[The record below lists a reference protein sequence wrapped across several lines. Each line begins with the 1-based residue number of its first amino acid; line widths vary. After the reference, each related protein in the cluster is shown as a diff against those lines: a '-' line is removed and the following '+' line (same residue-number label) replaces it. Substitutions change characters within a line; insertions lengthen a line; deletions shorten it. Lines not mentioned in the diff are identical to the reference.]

1 MRLRAAAG
9 HRDCCVFP
17 GPMSPGRPGR
27 IGRTSYWPH
36 GRKRRPFVP
45 PGAAGDD
52 DRVSA
57 RVTSPVLVGRSD
69 ELRLLGGVLD
79 RAAAGEFALAAI
91 GGEAGIGK
99 TRLSMVAGERARQQ
113 GFKVLT
119 GGCLDIGEST
129 VPYAPLLEA
138 LRQLWTE
145 LDSDALTEV
154 FGSAS
159 AELGSLIPELGPP
172 MAADA
177 APGAGRVFEL
187 LRGVLQR
194 LAQRQPVL
202 VVIEDLH
209 WADHA
214 TRDLLRYLSRNLRA
228 PAALITTYRSEE
240 LSQRYPV
247 RKLVADLHRHP
258 GCQHLQLPP
267 LTEAEL
273 RELADAILGHP
284 AAPDLVREL
293 AARAQGNPFYAEELL
308 AARDQGMLIPEV
320 LRNLL
325 LLRVAEL
332 GPDVRRMLRI
342 AAVAGTRVPHELLA
356 AVAGEPDTA
365 LTGLLRAAVEHHILT
380 VAPATGSY
388 LFRHALLREVLYED
402 LLPGERRALHTAF
415 ATALAGRTGGSSPA
429 ERAGELGQLA
439 YHWDAGGH
447 PAEALLASVQAGLA
461 AEAASAPGDAE
472 RHYDRALQLWDQAPQ
487 AAARSPL
494 DRHALIWRAAQTAH
508 VAGDYAHSIALIGE
522 ALAATD
528 PDREPLQASALLA
541 FLGYSHHA
549 AGDINSAEAAY
560 NAALAAASPG
570 PASPERASA
579 LESKGHVLM
588 LRDRNHDAIGAAR
601 QALADA
607 EQANAR
613 PTQARAL
620 NVLGKSLCNLGQ
632 FTDGLA
638 CLDRAQQIAAEAGDQ
653 ATLLWTRGNAA
664 DALFD
669 AGRASESVRVAA
681 ETLPM
686 ARAMGAATNYGVY
699 FAARGAEALAWL
711 GQWQAARQLIGE
723 LLALD
728 PPPGSRCRPLLTS
741 GLLRFW
747 QGDFDTARA
756 AVQAGLGWCAATD
769 GPAHITRMCLAG
781 ITVEAEQAA
790 AATTRS
796 RVTDAAAAGGTAA
809 TFIHRARGAAASA
822 TASHMPIVQAE
833 LATAEA
839 EWSRLHDGHGGS
851 PDRWHEAAT
860 HWEKLSFPHPA
871 AYARRRLAEALL
883 HSADGANEAGRELA
897 AACET
902 ATMLGAGPLLRS
914 IQALAERARIPLPG
928 PAPAARAGPR
938 AGPAGNL
945 TQRERQVLT
954 LLADGL
960 SSRRIAQDLFIS
972 EKTVSVHISH
982 ILAKLG
988 VTNRTEA
995 AAAARRINIT
1005 P

>member
-1 MRLRAAAG
+1 VG
-9 HRDCCVFP
+9 
-17 GPMSPGRPGR
+17 
-27 IGRTSYWPH
+27 
-36 GRKRRPFVP
+36 
-45 PGAAGDD
+45 
-52 DRVSA
+52 A
-57 RVTSPVLVGRSD
+57 RVTSPVLVGRRD
-69 ELRLLGGVLD
+69 ELRVLDGVLD
-79 RAAAGEFALAAI
+79 RAAVGEFAVAVI

-99 TRLSMVAGERARQQ
+99 TRLSMLAGDRARRR
-113 GFKVLT
+113 GFTVLI

-138 LRQLWTE
+138 LRQLWAE
-145 LDSDALTEV
+145 FDSDALAEV
-154 FGSAS
+154 LGPAS
-159 AELGSLIPELGPP
+159 AELGSLVPELGPP
-172 MAADA
+172 VAADE

-187 LRGVLQR
+187 LRGVLHR

-202 VVIEDLH
+202 VIIEDLH
-209 WADHA
+209 WADHG
-214 TRDLLRYLSRNLRA
+214 TRDLLRYLSRNLHA

-240 LSQRYPV
+240 LPQRYPV

-267 LTEAEL
+267 LTGAEL
-273 RELADAILGHP
+273 HELAGAVLGHP
-284 AAPDLVREL
+284 ATPDVVREL

-308 AARDQGMLIPEV
+308 AARDQGMQIPEV

-332 GPDVRRMLRI
+332 GPDERRVLRI
-342 AAVAGTRVPHELLA
+342 AAVGGTRVPHELLA

-365 LTGLLRAAVEHHILT
+365 LTGLLRAAVEHHVLT
-380 VAPATGSY
+380 VAPATGGY

-402 LLPGERRALHTAF
+402 LLPGERHALHTAF

-472 RHYDRALQLWDQAPQ
+472 RHYDRALQLWDRAPQ

-494 DRHALIWRAAQTAH
+494 DRHALLWRAAQTAH
-508 VAGDYAHSIALIGE
+508 VAGDYPRAIALIGE

-528 PDREPLQASALLA
+528 PDREPLQASALLT
-541 FLGYSHHA
+541 FLGYCHHA
-549 AGDINSAEAAY
+549 AGDIDSAEAAY
-560 NAALAAASPG
+560 DAALAAASPG

-588 LRDRNHDAIGAAR
+588 LRDRNHDAIDAAR

-620 NVLGKSLCNLGQ
+620 NVVGKSLCNLGQ

-638 CLDRAQQIAAEAGDQ
+638 CLDRARQIAAEAGDQ
-653 ATLLWTRGNAA
+653 ATLLWTRGNVA

-669 AGRASESVRVAA
+669 AGRASESVRIAG

-711 GQWQAARQLIGE
+711 GQWQAARQLLGE

-747 QGDFDTARA
+747 QGDFDAARAELTLALDGHKTVATPATCAYARQALIAAAEHRFDAARA

-769 GPAHITRMCLAG
+769 GPGQITRMCLTG
-781 ITVEAEQAA
+781 ITVEAERAA

-796 RVTDAAAAGGTAA
+796 RIGNAAAVDGSAA
-809 TFIHRARGAAASA
+809 TLIHRARGAAASGA
-822 TASHMPIVQAE
+822 AARMPIVQAE
-833 LATAEA
+833 IAAAEA

-883 HSADGANEAGRELA
+883 HSAEGASAAARELA
-897 AACET
+897 AACDT

-928 PAPAARAGPR
+928 PAPAVLTTPQNGPT
-938 AGPAGNL
+938 GNL
-945 TQRERQVLT
+945 TQREQQVLT

-960 SSRRIAQDLFIS
+960 SNRRIAEDLFIS

-995 AAAARRINIT
+995 AAAARRSNIT

>member
-1 MRLRAAAG
+1 
-9 HRDCCVFP
+9 
-17 GPMSPGRPGR
+17 
-27 IGRTSYWPH
+27 
-36 GRKRRPFVP
+36 
-45 PGAAGDD
+45 
-52 DRVSA
+52 VSA
-57 RVTSPVLVGRSD
+57 RVTSPVLVGRRD
-69 ELRLLGGVLD
+69 ELGVLGGVLD
-79 RAAAGEFALAAI
+79 RAAAGEFAVAVI

-99 TRLSMVAGERARQQ
+99 TRLSMQAGERARRR
-113 GFKVLT
+113 GFTVLV

-138 LRQLWTE
+138 LRQLWAE
-145 LDSDALTEV
+145 FDSDALTEV
-154 FGSAS
+154 LGPAS
-159 AELGSLIPELGPP
+159 AELGSLVPELGPP

-177 APGAGRVFEL
+177 APGPGRVFEL
-187 LRGVLQR
+187 LRGVLHR

-202 VVIEDLH
+202 VIIEDLH
-209 WADHA
+209 WADHG
-214 TRDLLRYLSRNLRA
+214 TRDLLRYLSRNLHA
-228 PAALITTYRSEE
+228 PAALIATYRSEE
-240 LSQRYPV
+240 LPQRYPV

-267 LTEAEL
+267 LTGAEL
-273 RELADAILGHP
+273 HEMAGAILGHP
-284 AAPDLVREL
+284 AAPDVVREL

-308 AARDQGMLIPEV
+308 AARDQGMQIPEV

-332 GPDVRRMLRI
+332 GPDVRRVLRI
-342 AAVAGTRVPHELLA
+342 AAVGGTRVPHELLA

-365 LTGLLRAAVEHHILT
+365 LTGLLRAAVEHHVLT
-380 VAPATGSY
+380 VAPATGGY

-402 LLPGERRALHTAF
+402 LLPGERRALHTGF
-415 ATALAGRTGGSSPA
+415 ATALAGRAGGSSPA

-494 DRHALIWRAAQTAH
+494 DRPALIWRAAQTAH
-508 VAGDYAHSIALIGE
+508 VAGDYPRAVALIGE

-528 PDREPLQASALLA
+528 PDRDPLQASALLT

-549 AGDINSAEAAY
+549 AGDIDSAEAAY

-588 LRDRNHDAIGAAR
+588 LRDRNHDAIDAAR
-601 QALADA
+601 QALAAA

-620 NVLGKSLCNLGQ
+620 NVLGKSLCHLGQ

-669 AGRASESVRVAA
+669 AGRASESVRAAA

-711 GQWQAARQLIGE
+711 GQWQAARQLIGQ

-747 QGDFDTARA
+747 HGDFDTARAELTLALDGHKTVPTPATCAYARQALIAAAEHRFDAARA

-769 GPAHITRMCLAG
+769 GPAQITRMCLTG
-781 ITVEAEQAA
+781 ITVEAERAA

-796 RVTDAAAAGGTAA
+796 RSTDAAAAGGTAA
-809 TFIHRARGAAASA
+809 TMIHRARGAATSA
-822 TASHMPIVQAE
+822 TASNMPIVQAE

-851 PDRWHEAAT
+851 PDRWNEAAT

-883 HSADGANEAGRELA
+883 HSADGANEAARELA

-914 IQALAERARIPLPG
+914 IGALAERARIPLPG
-928 PAPAARAGPR
+928 PAAAPQTRPQT
-938 AGPAGNL
+938 GPAGGL

-960 SSRRIAQDLFIS
+960 SNRRIAQDLFIS

-995 AAAARRINIT
+995 AATARRISIT

>member
-1 MRLRAAAG
+1 
-9 HRDCCVFP
+9 
-17 GPMSPGRPGR
+17 
-27 IGRTSYWPH
+27 
-36 GRKRRPFVP
+36 
-45 PGAAGDD
+45 
-52 DRVSA
+52 
-57 RVTSPVLVGRSD
+57 
-69 ELRLLGGVLD
+69 
-79 RAAAGEFALAAI
+79 
-91 GGEAGIGK
+91 
-99 TRLSMVAGERARQQ
+99 
-113 GFKVLT
+113 
-119 GGCLDIGEST
+119 
-129 VPYAPLLEA
+129 
-138 LRQLWTE
+138 
-145 LDSDALTEV
+145 
-154 FGSAS
+154 
-159 AELGSLIPELGPP
+159 
-172 MAADA
+172 
-177 APGAGRVFEL
+177 
-187 LRGVLQR
+187 
-194 LAQRQPVL
+194 
-202 VVIEDLH
+202 
-209 WADHA
+209 
-214 TRDLLRYLSRNLRA
+214 
-228 PAALITTYRSEE
+228 
-240 LSQRYPV
+240 V

-267 LTEAEL
+267 LTGAEL
-273 RELADAILGHP
+273 HELAGAILGHP
-284 AAPDLVREL
+284 AASGVVHEL

-308 AARDQGMLIPEV
+308 AARDQGMQIPEV

-332 GPDVRRMLRI
+332 GPDVRRVLRI
-342 AAVAGTRVPHELLA
+342 AAVGGTRVPHELLA

-365 LTGLLRAAVEHHILT
+365 LTDLLRTAVEHHILT
-380 VAPATGSY
+380 VAPATGGY

-415 ATALAGRTGGSSPA
+415 ANALAGRAGGASPA
-429 ERAGELGQLA
+429 EQAGELGQLA

-494 DRHALIWRAAQTAH
+494 DRHALLWRAAQTAH
-508 VAGDYAHSIALIGE
+508 VAGDYPRAIALIGE

-528 PDREPLQASALLA
+528 PDREPLQASALLT

-549 AGDINSAEAAY
+549 AGDIDSAEAAY
-560 NAALAAASPG
+560 DAALAAASPG
-570 PASPERASA
+570 PASPERARA

-588 LRDRNHDAIGAAR
+588 LRDRNHDAIDAAR
-601 QALADA
+601 QALAAA
-607 EQANAR
+607 EQANA
-613 PTQARAL
+613 PATQARAL
-620 NVLGKSLCNLGQ
+620 NVLGKSLCNLGH
-632 FTDGLA
+632 FTEGLA

-669 AGRASESVRVAA
+669 AGRASESVRAAA
-681 ETLPM
+681 EALPM

-711 GQWQAARQLIGE
+711 GQWQAAWQLLGE

-747 QGDFDTARA
+747 QGDFDAARAELTLALDGHKTVATPATCAYARQALIAAAEHRFDAAGA

-769 GPAHITRMCLAG
+769 GPADITRMCLTG
-781 ITVEAEQAA
+781 ITVEAERA
-790 AATTRS
+790 AATTRG
-796 RVTDAAAAGGTAA
+796 RVGNAAAADGTAA
-809 TFIHRARGAAASA
+809 TLIHRARGAATSGAA
-822 TASHMPIVQAE
+822 AHMPIVQAE
-833 LATAEA
+833 FATAEA
-839 EWSRLHDGHGGS
+839 EWSRLHEGDGGS

-883 HSADGANEAGRELA
+883 HSAEGASAAARELA
-897 AACET
+897 AACDT
-902 ATMLGAGPLLRS
+902 ATMLDAGPLLRS

-928 PAPAARAGPR
+928 PAAAQQTGPQT
-938 AGPAGNL
+938 GQTGSL

-960 SSRRIAQDLFIS
+960 SNRRIAEDLFIS

>member
-1 MRLRAAAG
+1 
-9 HRDCCVFP
+9 
-17 GPMSPGRPGR
+17 
-27 IGRTSYWPH
+27 
-36 GRKRRPFVP
+36 
-45 PGAAGDD
+45 
-52 DRVSA
+52 VSA
-57 RVTSPVLVGRSD
+57 RVTSPVLVGRRD
-69 ELRLLGGVLD
+69 ELGLIGVVLD
-79 RAAAGEFALAAI
+79 RAAAGEFALAVI

-99 TRLSMVAGERARQQ
+99 TRLSMLAGERARRQ
-113 GFKVLT
+113 GFQVLI

-154 FGSAS
+154 LGPVG
-159 AELGSLIPELGPP
+159 AELGSLLPELGPP

-194 LAQRQPVL
+194 LAQRQPLL
-202 VVIEDLH
+202 VIIEDLH
-209 WADHA
+209 WADNA
-214 TRDLLRYLSRNLRA
+214 TRDLLRYLSRNLHA
-228 PAALITTYRSEE
+228 PAALIITYRSEE
-240 LSQRYPV
+240 LPRRYPA

-267 LTEAEL
+267 LTDAEL

-293 AARAQGNPFYAEELL
+293 ALRAQGNPFYAEELL
-308 AARDQGMLIPEV
+308 AARDQGMQLPDV

-325 LLRVAEL
+325 LLRAAEM
-332 GPDVRRMLRI
+332 GPDVRRMLRS

-356 AVAGEPDTA
+356 AVAGEPEEA
-365 LTGLLRAAVEHHILT
+365 LTHLLRTAVEHHILT
-380 VAPATGSY
+380 VAPAAGSY
-388 LFRHALLREVLYED
+388 LFRHALLRGVLYQD
-402 LLPGERRALHTAF
+402 LLPGERQALHTAF

-439 YHWDAGGH
+439 YHWHAGGY

-472 RHYDRALQLWDQAPQ
+472 RHYDRALQLWDQAPES
-487 AAARSPL
+487 AARSPL
-494 DRHALIWRAAQTAH
+494 DRQALLWRATQTAH
-508 VAGDYAHSIALIGE
+508 VAGDYAHAIALTGE

-528 PDREPLQASALLA
+528 PDREPMRASALLT

-549 AGDINSAEAAY
+549 AGDIDSAEAAY
-560 NAALAAASPG
+560 DAALAAASPG

-588 LRDRNHDAIGAAR
+588 LRDRNHDAIDAAR
-601 QALADA
+601 QALAAA
-607 EQANAR
+607 EQADAR

-620 NVLGKSLCNLGQ
+620 NVLGTAQCNLGQ
-632 FTDGLA
+632 CTEGLA
-638 CLDRAQQIAAEAGDQ
+638 CLDRAQQIAADSGDQ

-711 GQWQAARQLIGE
+711 GQWQAAGQLIGE
-723 LLALD
+723 MLALD

-756 AVQAGLGWCAATD
+756 ELTLALAGHQTVPAPATCAYARQALIAAAEHRFDAAQAAVQAGLGWCTGTD
-769 GPAHITRMCLAG
+769 GPGPVTRMCLTG
-781 ITVEAEQAA
+781 ITVEAERADT
-790 AATTRS
+790 ATAGSHTA
-796 RVTDAAAAGGTAA
+796 DAAAAGTAA
-809 TFIHRARGAAASA
+809 TLIHRARSAATSG

-839 EWSRLHDGHGGS
+839 EWSRLHDGNGGS
-851 PDRWHEAAT
+851 PDRWQQAAA

-883 HSADGANEAGRELA
+883 HSAEGTSAAARELA

-914 IQALAERARIPLPG
+914 IQALAERARITLPG
-928 PAPAARAGPR
+928 PAAALQTGLPPS
-938 AGPAGNL
+938 PAGNL
-945 TQRERQVLT
+945 TRRERQVLT

-960 SSRRIAQDLFIS
+960 SNRRIAHDLFIS

>member
-1 MRLRAAAG
+1 MG
-9 HRDCCVFP
+9 
-17 GPMSPGRPGR
+17 
-27 IGRTSYWPH
+27 
-36 GRKRRPFVP
+36 
-45 PGAAGDD
+45 
-52 DRVSA
+52 A
-57 RVTSPVLVGRSD
+57 RVTSPVLVGRRD
-69 ELRLLGGVLD
+69 ELRVLGGVLD
-79 RAAAGEFALAAI
+79 QAAVGEFAVAVI

-99 TRLSMVAGERARQQ
+99 TRLSMQAGERARQQ
-113 GFKVLT
+113 GFTVLI

-138 LRQLWTE
+138 LRRLWAE
-145 LDSDALTEV
+145 LDSDALSEV
-154 FGSAS
+154 LGPAS

-172 MAADA
+172 LAADA
-177 APGAGRVFEL
+177 APGPGRVFEL

-202 VVIEDLH
+202 VIIEDLH
-209 WADHA
+209 WADHG
-214 TRDLLRYLSRNLRA
+214 TRDLLRYLSRNLHA

-240 LSQRYPV
+240 LPQRYPA
-247 RKLVADLHRHP
+247 RKLIADLHRHP

-267 LTEAEL
+267 LTGAEL
-273 RELADAILGHP
+273 HELAGAILGHP
-284 AAPDLVREL
+284 AAPDVVREL

-308 AARDQGMLIPEV
+308 AARDQGMQIPEM

-332 GPDVRRMLRI
+332 GPDERRVLRI
-342 AAVAGTRVPHELLA
+342 AAVGGTRVPHELLA

-365 LTGLLRAAVEHHILT
+365 LTSLLRTAVEHHILI
-380 VAPATGSY
+380 VAPTTGGY
-388 LFRHALLREVLYED
+388 LFRHALLREVLYGD
-402 LLPGERRALHTAF
+402 LLPGERQALHTAF
-415 ATALAGRTGGSSPA
+415 AAALAGRGGGASPA
-429 ERAGELGQLA
+429 ERAGELGQVA

-494 DRHALIWRAAQTAH
+494 DRHALLWRAAQTAH
-508 VAGDYAHSIALIGE
+508 VAGDYPRAIALIGE

-528 PDREPLQASALLA
+528 PDRQPLQTSALLT

-549 AGDINSAEAAY
+549 AGDIDSAEAAY
-560 NAALAAASPG
+560 DAALAAASAG
-570 PASPERASA
+570 PASPERARA
-579 LESKGHVLM
+579 LESKGHVRV
-588 LRDRNHDAIGAAR
+588 LRDRNHEAIDAAR
-601 QALADA
+601 QALAAA
-607 EQANAR
+607 EQADAR
-613 PTQARAL
+613 PAQARAL
-620 NVLGKSLCNLGQ
+620 NVLGSALCNLGQ
-632 FTDGLA
+632 FTDGFA
-638 CLDRAQQIAAEAGDQ
+638 CLDRAQQIATEAGDQ
-653 ATLLWTRGNAA
+653 ATLIWTRGNAA
-664 DALFD
+664 DALFA

-686 ARAMGAATNYGVY
+686 ARAMGATTNYGVY
-699 FAARGAEALAWL
+699 FAARGAESLAWL

-756 AVQAGLGWCAATD
+756 ELTLAIDGHTVGPALATPAYARQALIAAAEHRFDAARTAVQTGLGWCAATD
-769 GPAHITRMCLAG
+769 GPVHITRMCLTG
-781 ITVEAEQAA
+781 ITVEAERAA
-790 AATTRS
+790 AATTRN
-796 RVTDAAAAGGTAA
+796 RIGNATAA
-809 TFIHRARGAAASA
+809 DDDATLIHRARSASTSA

-851 PDRWHEAAT
+851 PDRWHEAVR
-860 HWEKLSFPHPA
+860 HWEKLSFPYPA
-871 AYARRRLAEALL
+871 AYARRHLAEALL
-883 HSADGANEAGRELA
+883 LRAEGAGLAARELA
-897 AACET
+897 AACDT
-902 ATMLGAGPLLRS
+902 AIMLGAGPLLRS
-914 IQALAERARIPLPG
+914 VQALAERARIPLDG
-928 PAPAARAGPR
+928 PAPAPQTES
-938 AGPAGNL
+938 AGNL
-945 TQRERQVLT
+945 TKRERQVLT

-960 SSRRIAQDLFIS
+960 SNRRIANDLFIS

-995 AAAARRINIT
+995 AAAARRIDI
-1005 P
+1005 PS

>member
-1 MRLRAAAG
+1 
-9 HRDCCVFP
+9 
-17 GPMSPGRPGR
+17 
-27 IGRTSYWPH
+27 
-36 GRKRRPFVP
+36 
-45 PGAAGDD
+45 
-52 DRVSA
+52 VSA
-57 RVTSPVLVGRSD
+57 RVTSPVLVGRRD
-69 ELRLLGGVLD
+69 ELGLIGVVLD
-79 RAAAGEFALAAI
+79 WAAAGEFALAVI

-99 TRLSMVAGERARQQ
+99 TRLSMLAGERARRQ
-113 GFKVLT
+113 GFQVLI

-154 FGSAS
+154 LGPAS
-159 AELGSLIPELGPP
+159 AELGSLLPELGPP

-194 LAQRQPVL
+194 LAQRQPLL
-202 VVIEDLH
+202 VIIEDLH
-209 WADHA
+209 WADNA
-214 TRDLLRYLSRNLRA
+214 TRDLLRYLSRNLHA
-228 PAALITTYRSEE
+228 PAALIITYRSEE
-240 LSQRYPV
+240 LPRRYPA

-267 LTEAEL
+267 LTDAEL

-293 AARAQGNPFYAEELL
+293 ALRAQGNPFYAEELL
-308 AARDQGMLIPEV
+308 AARDQGMQLPDV

-325 LLRVAEL
+325 LLRAAEM
-332 GPDVRRMLRI
+332 GPDVRRMLRS

-356 AVAGEPDTA
+356 AVAGEPEEA
-365 LTGLLRAAVEHHILT
+365 LTHLLRTAVEHHILT
-380 VAPATGSY
+380 VAPAAGSY
-388 LFRHALLREVLYED
+388 LFRHALLRGVLYQD
-402 LLPGERRALHTAF
+402 LLPGERQALHTAF

-439 YHWDAGGH
+439 YHWHAGGY

-472 RHYDRALQLWDQAPQ
+472 RHYDRALQLWDQAPES
-487 AAARSPL
+487 AARSPL
-494 DRHALIWRAAQTAH
+494 DRQALLWRATQTAH
-508 VAGDYAHSIALIGE
+508 VAGDYAHAIALTGE

-528 PDREPLQASALLA
+528 PDREPMRASALLT

-549 AGDINSAEAAY
+549 AGDIDSAEAAY
-560 NAALAAASPG
+560 DAALAAASPG

-588 LRDRNHDAIGAAR
+588 LRDRNHDAIDAAR
-601 QALADA
+601 QALAAA
-607 EQANAR
+607 EQADAR

-620 NVLGKSLCNLGQ
+620 NVLGTAQCNLGQ
-632 FTDGLA
+632 CTEGLA
-638 CLDRAQQIAAEAGDQ
+638 CLDRAQQIAADSGDQ

-711 GQWQAARQLIGE
+711 GQWQAAGQLIGE
-723 LLALD
+723 MLALD

-756 AVQAGLGWCAATD
+756 ELTLALAGHQTVPAPATCAYARQALIAAAEHRFDAAQAAVQAGLGWCTGTD
-769 GPAHITRMCLAG
+769 GPGPVTRMCLTG
-781 ITVEAEQAA
+781 ITVEAERADT
-790 AATTRS
+790 ATAGSHTA
-796 RVTDAAAAGGTAA
+796 DAAAAGTAA
-809 TFIHRARGAAASA
+809 TLIHRARSAATSG

-839 EWSRLHDGHGGS
+839 EWSRLHDGNGGS
-851 PDRWHEAAT
+851 PDRWQQAAA

-883 HSADGANEAGRELA
+883 HSAEGTSAAARELA

-914 IQALAERARIPLPG
+914 IQALAERARITLPG
-928 PAPAARAGPR
+928 PAAALQTGLPPS
-938 AGPAGNL
+938 PAGNL
-945 TQRERQVLT
+945 TRRERQVLT

-960 SSRRIAQDLFIS
+960 SNRRIAHDLFIS

>member
-1 MRLRAAAG
+1 
-9 HRDCCVFP
+9 
-17 GPMSPGRPGR
+17 
-27 IGRTSYWPH
+27 
-36 GRKRRPFVP
+36 
-45 PGAAGDD
+45 
-52 DRVSA
+52 VSA
-57 RVTSPVLVGRSD
+57 RVTSPVLVGRRD
-69 ELRLLGGVLD
+69 ELGVLGGVLD
-79 RAAAGEFALAAI
+79 RAAAGEFAVATI

-99 TRLSMVAGERARQQ
+99 TRLSMQAGEWARRQ
-113 GFKVLT
+113 GFTVLV

-138 LRQLWTE
+138 LRQLWAE
-145 LDSDALTEV
+145 FDSDALTEV
-154 FGSAS
+154 LGPAG
-159 AELGSLIPELGPP
+159 AELGSLVPELGPP

-202 VVIEDLH
+202 VIIEDLH
-209 WADHA
+209 WADHG
-214 TRDLLRYLSRNLRA
+214 TRDLLRYLSRNLHA

-240 LSQRYPV
+240 LPQRYPA

-267 LTEAEL
+267 LTGAEL
-273 RELADAILGHP
+273 RELAGAILGHP
-284 AAPDLVREL
+284 AAPDVVREL

-308 AARDQGMLIPEV
+308 AARDQGMRVPEV

-332 GPDVRRMLRI
+332 GPDERRVLRI
-342 AAVAGTRVPHELLA
+342 AAVGGTRVPHELLA

-365 LTGLLRAAVEHHILT
+365 LTGLLRTAVEHHILT
-380 VAPATGSY
+380 VAPATGGY

-402 LLPGERRALHTAF
+402 LLPGERRVLHTAF
-415 ATALAGRTGGSSPA
+415 ATALAGRSGGSSPA

-494 DRHALIWRAAQTAH
+494 DRHALLWRAAQTAH
-508 VAGDYAHSIALIGE
+508 VAGDYPRAIALIGE

-528 PDREPLQASALLA
+528 PDREPLQASALLT

-570 PASPERASA
+570 PASPERARA

-588 LRDRNHDAIGAAR
+588 LRDRNHDAIDAAR

-607 EQANAR
+607 EQAGAR

-711 GQWQAARQLIGE
+711 GQWQAAQQLLGE

-747 QGDFDTARA
+747 QGDFDAARAELTLALDGHKTVATPATCAYARQALAAAAEHRFDAARA
-756 AVQAGLGWCAATD
+756 AVQAGLGWCAGTD
-769 GPAHITRMCLAG
+769 GPADITRMCLAG
-781 ITVEAEQAA
+781 ITVEAERAA
-790 AATTRS
+790 RS
-796 RVTDAAAAGGTAA
+796 RIGDAAAAGGTAA
-809 TFIHRARGAAASA
+809 TLIHRARGAATSG
-822 TASHMPIVQAE
+822 TAAHMPIVQAE

-839 EWSRLHDGHGGS
+839 EWSRLHDRHGGS
-851 PDRWHEAAT
+851 PDRWHEAVT

-883 HSADGANEAGRELA
+883 HSAEGASAAARELA
-897 AACET
+897 AACDT

-928 PAPAARAGPR
+928 PAPAVQ

-945 TQRERQVLT
+945 TKRERQVLT

-960 SSRRIAQDLFIS
+960 SNRRIAQDLFIS

-995 AAAARRINIT
+995 AATARRTNIT

>member
-1 MRLRAAAG
+1 
-9 HRDCCVFP
+9 
-17 GPMSPGRPGR
+17 
-27 IGRTSYWPH
+27 
-36 GRKRRPFVP
+36 
-45 PGAAGDD
+45 
-52 DRVSA
+52 
-57 RVTSPVLVGRSD
+57 
-69 ELRLLGGVLD
+69 
-79 RAAAGEFALAAI
+79 
-91 GGEAGIGK
+91 
-99 TRLSMVAGERARQQ
+99 
-113 GFKVLT
+113 
-119 GGCLDIGEST
+119 
-129 VPYAPLLEA
+129 
-138 LRQLWTE
+138 
-145 LDSDALTEV
+145 
-154 FGSAS
+154 
-159 AELGSLIPELGPP
+159 
-172 MAADA
+172 
-177 APGAGRVFEL
+177 
-187 LRGVLQR
+187 
-194 LAQRQPVL
+194 
-202 VVIEDLH
+202 
-209 WADHA
+209 
-214 TRDLLRYLSRNLRA
+214 
-228 PAALITTYRSEE
+228 
-240 LSQRYPV
+240 
-247 RKLVADLHRHP
+247 
-258 GCQHLQLPP
+258 
-267 LTEAEL
+267 
-273 RELADAILGHP
+273 
-284 AAPDLVREL
+284 
-293 AARAQGNPFYAEELL
+293 
-308 AARDQGMLIPEV
+308 
-320 LRNLL
+320 
-325 LLRVAEL
+325 
-332 GPDVRRMLRI
+332 
-342 AAVAGTRVPHELLA
+342 
-356 AVAGEPDTA
+356 
-365 LTGLLRAAVEHHILT
+365 
-380 VAPATGSY
+380 
-388 LFRHALLREVLYED
+388 VLYAD

-487 AAARSPL
+487 AAAKSPL

-508 VAGDYAHSIALIGE
+508 VAGDYPRAIALIGE

-528 PDREPLQASALLA
+528 PDREPLQASALLT

-560 NAALAAASPG
+560 DAALAAASPG
-570 PASPERASA
+570 PASPERARA

-588 LRDRNHDAIGAAR
+588 LRDRNHDAIDAAR

-607 EQANAR
+607 EQADAR

-632 FTDGLA
+632 FTDGLT

-711 GQWQAARQLIGE
+711 GEWQAARQLLGE

-747 QGDFDTARA
+747 QGDFDAARAELTLALDGHKTVATPATIAYARRALVAAAEHRFDAARA
-756 AVQAGLGWCAATD
+756 AVHAGLDWCAGTD
-769 GPAHITRMCLAG
+769 GPGHITRMCLAG
-781 ITVEAEQAA
+781 ITVEAERAA

-796 RVTDAAAAGGTAA
+796 HSTDAAAAGGTAA
-809 TFIHRARGAAASA
+809 TLIHRARGAAASGA
-822 TASHMPIVQAE
+822 AAQLPIVQAE

-839 EWSRLHDGHGGS
+839 EWSRLNDGHGGS

-883 HSADGANEAGRELA
+883 HRAEGASAAARELA
-897 AACET
+897 AASDT

-928 PAPAARAGPR
+928 AAAAVQTGPQT
-938 AGPAGNL
+938 ASAGNL

-960 SSRRIAQDLFIS
+960 SNRRIAQDLFIS

>member
-1 MRLRAAAG
+1 VG
-9 HRDCCVFP
+9 
-17 GPMSPGRPGR
+17 
-27 IGRTSYWPH
+27 
-36 GRKRRPFVP
+36 
-45 PGAAGDD
+45 
-52 DRVSA
+52 A
-57 RVTSPVLVGRSD
+57 RVTSPVLVGRRD
-69 ELRLLGGVLD
+69 ELRVLDGVLD
-79 RAAAGEFALAAI
+79 RAAVGEFAVAVI

-99 TRLSMVAGERARQQ
+99 TRLSMLAGDRARRR
-113 GFKVLT
+113 GFTVLI

-138 LRQLWTE
+138 LRQLWAE
-145 LDSDALTEV
+145 FDSDALAEV
-154 FGSAS
+154 LGPAS
-159 AELGSLIPELGPP
+159 AELGSLVPELGPP
-172 MAADA
+172 VAADE

-187 LRGVLQR
+187 LRGVLHR

-202 VVIEDLH
+202 VIIEDLH
-209 WADHA
+209 WADHG
-214 TRDLLRYLSRNLRA
+214 TRDLLRYLSRNLHA

-240 LSQRYPV
+240 LPQRYPV

-267 LTEAEL
+267 LTGAEL
-273 RELADAILGHP
+273 HELAGAVLGHP
-284 AAPDLVREL
+284 ATPDVVREL

-308 AARDQGMLIPEV
+308 AARDQGMQIPEV

-332 GPDVRRMLRI
+332 GPDERRVLRI
-342 AAVAGTRVPHELLA
+342 AAVGGTRVPHELLA

-365 LTGLLRAAVEHHILT
+365 LTGLLRAAVEHHVLT
-380 VAPATGSY
+380 VAPATGGY

-402 LLPGERRALHTAF
+402 LLPGERHALHTAF

-472 RHYDRALQLWDQAPQ
+472 RHYDRALQLWDRAPQ

-494 DRHALIWRAAQTAH
+494 DRHALLWRAAQTAH
-508 VAGDYAHSIALIGE
+508 VAGDYPRAIALIGE

-528 PDREPLQASALLA
+528 PDREPLQASALLT
-541 FLGYSHHA
+541 FLGYCHHA
-549 AGDINSAEAAY
+549 AGDIDSAEAAY
-560 NAALAAASPG
+560 DAALAAASPG

-588 LRDRNHDAIGAAR
+588 LRDRNHDAIDAAR

-620 NVLGKSLCNLGQ
+620 NVVGKSLCNLGQ

-638 CLDRAQQIAAEAGDQ
+638 CLDRARQIAAEAGDQ
-653 ATLLWTRGNAA
+653 ATLLWTRGNVA

-669 AGRASESVRVAA
+669 AGRASESVRIAG

-711 GQWQAARQLIGE
+711 GQWQAARQLLGE

-747 QGDFDTARA
+747 QGDFDAARAELTLALDGHKTVATPATCAYARQALIAAAEHRFDAARA
-756 AVQAGLGWCAATD
+756 AVQAGLGWCAGTD
-769 GPAHITRMCLAG
+769 GPGHITRMCLAG
-781 ITVEAEQAA
+781 ITVEAERAA
-790 AATTRS
+790 AATTRARS
-796 RVTDAAAAGGTAA
+796 PDAAAAGGTAA
-809 TFIHRARGAAASA
+809 TMIHRARGAATST
-822 TASHMPIVQAE
+822 TASNMPIVQAE

-883 HSADGANEAGRELA
+883 HTAEGASAAARELA

-902 ATMLGAGPLLRS
+902 ATTLGAGPLLRS
-914 IQALAERARIPLPG
+914 IQALAERALIPLPG
-928 PAPAARAGPR
+928 PAAAQQTAPQTGPT
-938 AGPAGNL
+938 GNL

-960 SSRRIAQDLFIS
+960 SNRRIAHDLFIS

-995 AAAARRINIT
+995 AAAARRIKIT

>member
-1 MRLRAAAG
+1 
-9 HRDCCVFP
+9 
-17 GPMSPGRPGR
+17 
-27 IGRTSYWPH
+27 
-36 GRKRRPFVP
+36 
-45 PGAAGDD
+45 
-52 DRVSA
+52 VSA
-57 RVTSPVLVGRSD
+57 RVTSPELVGRRD
-69 ELRLLGGVLD
+69 ELGLIGVVLD
-79 RAAAGEFALAAI
+79 RAAAGEFALAVI

-99 TRLSMVAGERARQQ
+99 TRLSMLAGERARRQ
-113 GFKVLT
+113 GFQVLT

-129 VPYAPLLEA
+129 VPYAPLLQA

-154 FGSAS
+154 LGPAS
-159 AELGSLIPELGPP
+159 AELGSLLPELGPP
-172 MAADA
+172 MAAGA

-187 LRGVLQR
+187 VRGVLQR

-202 VVIEDLH
+202 VIIEDLH

-228 PAALITTYRSEE
+228 PAALIITYRSEE
-240 LSQRYPV
+240 LSRRYPA

-267 LTEAEL
+267 LTGDEL

-308 AARDQGMLIPEV
+308 AARDQGMQIPEV

-325 LLRVAEL
+325 LLRVAEM
-332 GPDVRRMLRI
+332 GPDVRRVLRI

-356 AVAGEPDTA
+356 AVAGEPEDA
-365 LTGLLRAAVEHHILT
+365 LTHLLRTAVEHHILT
-380 VAPATGSY
+380 VAPAAGSY

-402 LLPGERRALHTAF
+402 LLPGERQALHTAF
-415 ATALAGRTGGSSPA
+415 ATALAGRAGGSSPA

-439 YHWDAGGH
+439 YHWHAGGH

-472 RHYDRALQLWDQAPQ
+472 RHYDRALQLWDQAPE
-487 AAARSPL
+487 AAAASPL
-494 DRHALIWRAAQTAH
+494 DRHALLWRGAQTAH
-508 VAGDYAHSIALIGE
+508 LAGDYARGIALIGE

-528 PDREPLQASALLA
+528 PDREPLQASALLT
-541 FLGYSHHA
+541 FLGYCHHA
-549 AGDINSAEAAY
+549 AGDIDSAEAAY
-560 NAALAAASPG
+560 DAALAAASPG

-588 LRDRNHDAIGAAR
+588 LRDRNHDAIDAAR
-601 QALADA
+601 QALAAA
-607 EQANAR
+607 EQADAR

-620 NVLGKSLCNLGQ
+620 NVLGTALCNLGQ
-632 FTDGLA
+632 FTEGLA
-638 CLDRAQQIAAEAGDQ
+638 RLDRAQQIAAEAGDQ
-653 ATLLWTRGNAA
+653 ATLLWTRGNTA

-686 ARAMGAATNYGVY
+686 ARTMGAATNYGVY

-711 GQWQAARQLIGE
+711 GQWQAARQLLGE

-747 QGDFDTARA
+747 QGDPDAARAELTLALDGHQTVPAPATCAHARQALIAAAEHRFDAARA
-756 AVQAGLGWCAATD
+756 AVQAGLGWCSGAD
-769 GPAHITRMCLAG
+769 GPGPVTRMCLTG
-781 ITVEAEQAA
+781 ITVEAEQADTATAGNHTGDTA
-790 AATTRS
+790 AA
-796 RVTDAAAAGGTAA
+796 GTAA
-809 TFIHRARGAAASA
+809 TLVHRARSAATSG

-883 HSADGANEAGRELA
+883 HSAEGASAAARELA

-902 ATMLGAGPLLRS
+902 ATTLGAGPLLRS

-928 PAPAARAGPR
+928 PAAAPQTSPQT
-938 AGPAGNL
+938 GPAGNL
-945 TQRERQVLT
+945 TRRERQVLT

-960 SSRRIAQDLFIS
+960 SNRRIAHDLFIS

>member
-1 MRLRAAAG
+1 VG
-9 HRDCCVFP
+9 
-17 GPMSPGRPGR
+17 
-27 IGRTSYWPH
+27 
-36 GRKRRPFVP
+36 
-45 PGAAGDD
+45 
-52 DRVSA
+52 A
-57 RVTSPVLVGRSD
+57 RVTSPVLVGRRD
-69 ELRLLGGVLD
+69 ELRVLGGVLD
-79 RAAAGEFALAAI
+79 RAAAGEFAVAVI

-99 TRLSMVAGERARQQ
+99 TRLSMQAGERARRR
-113 GFKVLT
+113 GFTVLI

-138 LRQLWTE
+138 LRQLWAE
-145 LDSDALTEV
+145 FDSDSLAEV
-154 FGSAS
+154 LGPAS
-159 AELGSLIPELGPP
+159 AELGSLVPELGPP
-172 MAADA
+172 LAADE

-202 VVIEDLH
+202 VIIEDLH
-209 WADHA
+209 WADHG
-214 TRDLLRYLSRNLRA
+214 TRDLLRYLSRNLNA

-240 LSQRYPV
+240 LPQRYPA

-267 LTEAEL
+267 LASAEL
-273 RELADAILGHP
+273 RELAGAILGHP
-284 AAPDLVREL
+284 AATDVVREL

-308 AARDQGMLIPEV
+308 AARDQGMQIPEV

-332 GPDVRRMLRI
+332 GPDERRVLRI
-342 AAVAGTRVPHELLA
+342 AAVGGTRVPHELLA

-365 LTGLLRAAVEHHILT
+365 LTGLLRAAVEHHVLT
-380 VAPATGSY
+380 VAPATGGY
-388 LFRHALLREVLYED
+388 LFRHALVREVLYDD

-415 ATALAGRTGGSSPA
+415 ATALADRTGGASPA

-461 AEAASAPGDAE
+461 AESASAPGDAE

-494 DRHALIWRAAQTAH
+494 DRHALLWRAAQTGH
-508 VAGDYAHSIALIGE
+508 IAGDYPRAIALIGE

-528 PDREPLQASALLA
+528 PDREPLQASALLT
-541 FLGYSHHA
+541 FLGYCHHA
-549 AGDINSAEAAY
+549 AGDIDSAEAAY
-560 NAALAAASPG
+560 DAALAATTPG
-570 PASPERASA
+570 SASPERARA

-588 LRDRNHDAIGAAR
+588 LRQRNHDAIDAAR
-601 QALADA
+601 QALAAA
-607 EQANAR
+607 EQTDVR
-613 PTQARAL
+613 PAQARAL
-620 NVLGKSLCNLGQ
+620 NVLGTALCNLGH
-632 FTDGLA
+632 FTEGFA
-638 CLDRAQQIAAEAGDQ
+638 CLDRAQQIATETGDQ
-653 ATLLWTRGNAA
+653 ATLLWTRGNSA
-664 DALFD
+664 DALFA

-681 ETLPM
+681 ETLPV

-711 GQWQAARQLIGE
+711 GQWQAARQLLGE

-728 PPPGSRCRPLLTS
+728 PPPGSRCRPLLAS

-756 AVQAGLGWCAATD
+756 ELTLALDGHKTVPAPATCAYARQALIAAAEHRFDAAQAAVQTGLGWCAATD
-769 GPAHITRMCLAG
+769 GPAQIARMCLAG
-781 ITVEAEQAA
+781 ITVEAERA
-790 AATTRS
+790 AATPRS
-796 RVTDAAAAGGTAA
+796 RITDAAGADGTAA
-809 TFIHRARGAAASA
+809 ILIHRARGAATSG
-822 TASHMPIVQAE
+822 TAAHMPIVQAE

-839 EWSRLHDGHGGS
+839 EWSRLHEGHGGS
-851 PDRWHEAAT
+851 PDHWHEAAM

-871 AYARRRLAEALL
+871 AYARWRLAEALL
-883 HSADGANEAGRELA
+883 HSAEGASAAARELA
-897 AACET
+897 AACDT
-902 ATMLGAGPLLRS
+902 ATTLGAGPLLRS

-928 PAPAARAGPR
+928 AVAVMQT
-938 AGPAGNL
+938 GPAGNL

-960 SSRRIAQDLFIS
+960 SNRRIAHDLFIS

>member
-1 MRLRAAAG
+1 
-9 HRDCCVFP
+9 
-17 GPMSPGRPGR
+17 
-27 IGRTSYWPH
+27 
-36 GRKRRPFVP
+36 
-45 PGAAGDD
+45 
-52 DRVSA
+52 VSA
-57 RVTSPVLVGRSD
+57 RVTSPVLVGRSE

-99 TRLSMVAGERARQQ
+99 TRLSMLAGERARGQ
-113 GFKVLT
+113 GFRVLT

-154 FGSAS
+154 FGPAS
-159 AELGSLIPELGPP
+159 GELGSLIPELGPP
-172 MAADA
+172 MATGA

-187 LRGVLQR
+187 VRGVLQR
-194 LAQRQPVL
+194 LARRQPTL
-202 VVIEDLH
+202 VIIEDLH

-228 PAALITTYRSEE
+228 PAALITTYRSDE
-240 LSQRYPV
+240 LPQRYPV

-267 LTEAEL
+267 LTQTEL
-273 RELADAILGHP
+273 GELADAILGHP

-308 AARDQGMLIPEV
+308 AARDQGMQIPEV

-332 GPDVRRMLRI
+332 GPDVRRVLRI

-356 AVAGEPDTA
+356 AVAGQPDTV
-365 LTGLLRAAVEHHILT
+365 LTGLLRTAVEHHILT
-380 VAPATGSY
+380 VAPAAGSY

-402 LLPGERRALHTAF
+402 LLPGERQALHTAF
-415 ATALAGRTGGSSPA
+415 ATALAGRADGSSPA

-439 YHWDAGGH
+439 YHWHAGGH

-472 RHYDRALQLWDQAPQ
+472 RHFDRALQLWDQAPE
-487 AAARSPL
+487 AAAASPL
-494 DRHALIWRAAQTAH
+494 DRHALLWRAAQTAH
-508 VAGDYAHSIALIGE
+508 LAGDYARGIALIGE

-528 PDREPLQASALLA
+528 PDREPLQASALLT

-549 AGDINSAEAAY
+549 AGDIDRAEAAY

-570 PASPERASA
+570 PASPEQARA
-579 LESKGHVLM
+579 LESMGHVFM
-588 LRDRNHDAIGAAR
+588 LRDRNHDAIDTAR
-601 QALADA
+601 QALDAA

-620 NVLGKSLCNLGQ
+620 NVLGHALCNLGH
-632 FTDGLA
+632 FTEGLG
-638 CLDRAQQIAAEAGDQ
+638 CLDRAGHIAAEAGDQ
-653 ATLLWTRGNAA
+653 ATLLWTRGNVA

-669 AGRASESVRVAA
+669 AGRAGEAVRVAA

-711 GQWQAARQLIGE
+711 GQWQAARQLLGE

-747 QGDFDTARA
+747 QGDLDTARAELTLALAGHQTVPAPATCAYARQALIAAAEHRFDAARA
-756 AVQAGLGWCAATD
+756 AVQAGLGWCTGTD
-769 GPAHITRMCLAG
+769 GPAQISRMCLTG
-781 ITVEAEQAA
+781 ITIEAEQPSTATAASHTEDA
-790 AATTRS
+790 AAT
-796 RVTDAAAAGGTAA
+796 AGSAA
-809 TFIHRARGAAASA
+809 TLIHRARSAATSG

-851 PDRWHEAAT
+851 PERWHEAAT
-860 HWEKLSFPHPA
+860 RWEKLSFPHPA
-871 AYARRRLAEALL
+871 AHARRRLAEALL
-883 HSADGANEAGRELA
+883 HSADGTSAAARELA
-897 AACET
+897 AAYDT

-914 IQALAERARIPLPG
+914 VGTLAERARIPLPG
-928 PAPAARAGPR
+928 LAAALQTGPQT
-938 AGPAGNL
+938 GPTGNL
-945 TQRERQVLT
+945 TKRERQVLT

-960 SSRRIAQDLFIS
+960 SNRRIAQDLFIS

-982 ILAKLG
+982 ILAKLE

>member
-1 MRLRAAAG
+1 MG
-9 HRDCCVFP
+9 
-17 GPMSPGRPGR
+17 
-27 IGRTSYWPH
+27 
-36 GRKRRPFVP
+36 
-45 PGAAGDD
+45 
-52 DRVSA
+52 A
-57 RVTSPVLVGRSD
+57 RVTSPVLVGRRD
-69 ELRLLGGVLD
+69 ELGLIGGVLD
-79 RAAAGEFALAAI
+79 RAAAGEFALVTI

-99 TRLSMVAGERARQQ
+99 TRLSTLAGERARQR
-113 GFKVLT
+113 GFMVLI

-154 FGSAS
+154 LGPAS
-159 AELGSLIPELGPP
+159 VELGSLIPELGPP
-172 MAADA
+172 MAAGT

-194 LAQRQPVL
+194 LAQRQPLL
-202 VVIEDLH
+202 VIIEDLH
-209 WADHA
+209 WADNA

-228 PAALITTYRSEE
+228 PAALVTTYRSEE
-240 LSQRYPV
+240 LPQNYPV

-267 LTEAEL
+267 LTDGEL
-273 RELADAILGHP
+273 RELADAILDHP
-284 AAPDLVREL
+284 AAPGLVREL
-293 AARAQGNPFYAEELL
+293 AVRAQGNPFYAEELL
-308 AARDQGMLIPEV
+308 AARDQGLQVPEV

-332 GPDVRRMLRI
+332 GADVRRVLRI
-342 AAVAGTRVPHELLA
+342 AAVSGTRVPHELLA
-356 AVAGEPDTA
+356 AVAGEPGDA
-365 LTGLLRAAVEHHILT
+365 LTPLLRTAVEHHILT
-380 VAPATGSY
+380 VAPAAGSY
-388 LFRHALLREVLYED
+388 LFRHALLREVLYQD
-402 LLPGERRALHTAF
+402 LLPGERQALHTAF
-415 ATALAGRTGGSSPA
+415 ATALADRTGGSSPV
-429 ERAGELGQLA
+429 EQAGELGQLA
-439 YHWDAGGH
+439 YHWYAGSH

-472 RHYDRALQLWDQAPQ
+472 RHYDRALQLWDQAPE

-494 DRHALIWRAAQTAH
+494 DRQALLWRAMQTAH
-508 VAGDYAHSIALIGE
+508 VAGDYARAIALTGE

-528 PDREPLQASALLA
+528 PDREPLQASALLT

-549 AGDINSAEAAY
+549 AGDIDSAEAAY
-560 NAALAAASPG
+560 DAAFTAASSG
-570 PASPERASA
+570 SASPERSRA
-579 LESKGHVLM
+579 LESKSHVLM
-588 LRDRNHDAIGAAR
+588 LRDRNHDAIDAAR
-601 QALADA
+601 QALATA
-607 EQANAR
+607 EQADAR

-620 NVLGKSLCNLGQ
+620 NVLGIAQCNLGH
-632 FTDGLA
+632 FTEGLA
-638 CLDRAQQIAAEAGDQ
+638 CLDRGQQIAVDTGDQ
-653 ATLLWTRGNAA
+653 ATLLWTRGNIA

-669 AGRASESVRVAA
+669 AGRAGEAVRVAA

-747 QGDFDTARA
+747 QGDFDAARA
-756 AVQAGLGWCAATD
+756 ELTLALAGHRTVPASATCAHARQALTAAAEHRFDAAQAGVQAGLGWCAGTD
-769 GPAHITRMCLAG
+769 GPASITRMCLTG
-781 ITVEAEQAA
+781 ITIEAEQA
-790 AATTRS
+790 
-796 RVTDAAAAGGTAA
+796 DAAAAGNHTAGAAAATGTAA
-809 TFIHRARGAAASA
+809 TLIHQARSAATSGAA
-822 TASHMPIVQAE
+822 TCMPIVQAE

-839 EWSRLHDGHGGS
+839 EWSQLHDGHGGS
-851 PDRWHEAAT
+851 ADRWHEAVT

-883 HSADGANEAGRELA
+883 HSAEGASAAARELA
-897 AACET
+897 VACET

-928 PAPAARAGPR
+928 PAAAMQPS
-938 AGPAGNL
+938 PAGNL
-945 TQRERQVLT
+945 TRRERQVLT

-960 SSRRIAQDLFIS
+960 SNRRIAHDLFIS

-995 AAAARRINIT
+995 AAAARRIDIT

>member
-1 MRLRAAAG
+1 MG
-9 HRDCCVFP
+9 
-17 GPMSPGRPGR
+17 
-27 IGRTSYWPH
+27 
-36 GRKRRPFVP
+36 
-45 PGAAGDD
+45 
-52 DRVSA
+52 A
-57 RVTSPVLVGRSD
+57 RVTSPVLVGRRD
-69 ELRLLGGVLD
+69 ELGVLGGVLD
-79 RAAAGEFALAAI
+79 RAAGGEFAVAVI

-99 TRLSMVAGERARQQ
+99 TRLSMRAGEQARRR
-113 GFKVLT
+113 GFTVLV

-129 VPYAPLLEA
+129 LPYAPLLEA
-138 LRQLWTE
+138 LRQLWAE
-145 LDSDALTEV
+145 FDSDALAEV
-154 FGSAS
+154 LGPAS
-159 AELGSLIPELGPP
+159 AELGSLVPELGPP

-202 VVIEDLH
+202 VIIEDLH
-209 WADHA
+209 WADHG
-214 TRDLLRYLSRNLRA
+214 TRDLLRYLSRNLHA

-240 LSQRYPV
+240 LPQRYPV

-267 LTEAEL
+267 LTGAEL
-273 RELADAILGHP
+273 HQLAGAILGRP
-284 AAPDLVREL
+284 AAPDLVGEL

-308 AARDQGMLIPEV
+308 AARDQGMQIPEV
-320 LRNLL
+320 LRSLL

-332 GPDVRRMLRI
+332 GPDERRVLRI
-342 AAVAGTRVPHELLA
+342 AAVGGTRVPHELLA
-356 AVAGEPDTA
+356 MVAGEPDTA
-365 LTGLLRAAVEHHILT
+365 LTGLLRTAVEHHILT
-380 VAPATGSY
+380 VAPATGGY
-388 LFRHALLREVLYED
+388 LFRHALLREVLYDD

-415 ATALAGRTGGSSPA
+415 AAALADRARGASPA

-487 AAARSPL
+487 AAAKSPL
-494 DRHALIWRAAQTAH
+494 DRHALLWRAAQSAH
-508 VAGDYAHSIALIGE
+508 VAGDYPRAIALIGE

-528 PDREPLQASALLA
+528 PERAPLQASALLT

-549 AGDINSAEAAY
+549 AGDIDSAEAAY
-560 NAALAAASPG
+560 DAALAAASPG
-570 PASPERASA
+570 PSSPERARA

-588 LRDRNHDAIGAAR
+588 LRDRNHDAIDAAR
-601 QALADA
+601 QALAAA
-607 EQANAR
+607 EQADAR
-613 PTQARAL
+613 PAQARAL
-620 NVLGKSLCNLGQ
+620 NVLGTALCNLGQ
-632 FTDGLA
+632 FTEGLA
-638 CLDRAQQIAAEAGDQ
+638 CLGRARQIATEAGDQ

-664 DALFD
+664 DALFA

-681 ETLPM
+681 ETLPI

-711 GQWQAARQLIGE
+711 GQWRAAWQLLGE

-756 AVQAGLGWCAATD
+756 ELTLAIDGHKIGPASATCAYAWQALIAAAEHRFDAARTAVQAGLGWCADTD
-769 GPAHITRMCLAG
+769 GPAHITRMCLTR
-781 ITVEAEQAA
+781 ITVEAERAADATIRSRIENTAGADSAA
-790 AATTRS
+790 AL
-796 RVTDAAAAGGTAA
+796 
-809 TFIHRARGAAASA
+809 IHRARGAATSG
-822 TASHMPIVQAE
+822 TAAHMPIVQAE

-839 EWSRLHDGHGGS
+839 EWSRLQDGHGGN
-851 PDRWHEAAT
+851 PERWHEAVT

-871 AYARRRLAEALL
+871 AYAHRRRAEALL
-883 HSADGANEAGRELA
+883 HRAEGASEAARELA
-897 AACET
+897 AACDT
-902 ATMLGAGPLLRS
+902 AAMLGAGPLLRS
-914 IQALAERARIPLPG
+914 IQALAERARIPLHGSAAAPQTT
-928 PAPAARAGPR
+928 PAS
-938 AGPAGNL
+938 NL
-945 TQRERQVLT
+945 TKRERQVLT
-954 LLADGL
+954 LLADGF
-960 SSRRIAQDLFIS
+960 SNRRIAQDLFIS

-995 AAAARRINIT
+995 AAAARRISIT

>member
-1 MRLRAAAG
+1 MG
-9 HRDCCVFP
+9 
-17 GPMSPGRPGR
+17 
-27 IGRTSYWPH
+27 
-36 GRKRRPFVP
+36 
-45 PGAAGDD
+45 
-52 DRVSA
+52 A
-57 RVTSPVLVGRSD
+57 RVTSPVLVGRRD
-69 ELRLLGGVLD
+69 ELRVLGGVLD
-79 RAAAGEFALAAI
+79 RAAVGEFAVAVI

-99 TRLSMVAGERARQQ
+99 TRLSMLAGERARQR
-113 GFKVLT
+113 GFTVLI

-138 LRQLWTE
+138 LRQLWAE
-145 LDSDALTEV
+145 FDSDALTEV
-154 FGSAS
+154 LGPAS
-159 AELGSLIPELGPP
+159 AELGSLLPELGPP

-194 LAQRQPVL
+194 LAERQPVL
-202 VVIEDLH
+202 VIIEDLH
-209 WADHA
+209 WADNA
-214 TRDLLRYLSRNLRA
+214 TRDLLRYLSRNLHA
-228 PAALITTYRSEE
+228 PAALIITYRSEE
-240 LSQRYPV
+240 LPQRYPV

-267 LTEAEL
+267 LTGTEL
-273 RELADAILGHP
+273 HELAGAILGHP
-284 AAPDLVREL
+284 AAPDVVREL

-308 AARDQGMLIPEV
+308 AARDQGMQIPEV

-332 GPDVRRMLRI
+332 GPDVRGVLRI
-342 AAVAGTRVPHELLA
+342 AAVGGTRVPHELLA

-365 LTGLLRAAVEHHILT
+365 LTGLLRTAVEHHVLT
-380 VAPATGSY
+380 VPPATGGY
-388 LFRHALLREVLYED
+388 LFRHALLREVVYED

-415 ATALAGRTGGSSPA
+415 ATALAGRGGGASPA

-494 DRHALIWRAAQTAH
+494 DRHALLRRAAQTAH
-508 VAGDYAHSIALIGE
+508 VAGDYPRAIALIGE

-528 PDREPLQASALLA
+528 PDREPLQASALLT

-549 AGDINSAEAAY
+549 AGDIDSAEAAY
-560 NAALAAASPG
+560 DAALAAASPG

-588 LRDRNHDAIGAAR
+588 LRDRNHDAIDAAR

-607 EQANAR
+607 KQANA
-613 PTQARAL
+613 PATQARAL
-620 NVLGKSLCNLGQ
+620 NVLGTALCHLGH
-632 FTDGLA
+632 FTEGLA

-669 AGRASESVRVAA
+669 AGQASESARAAA

-711 GQWQAARQLIGE
+711 GQWQAARQLLGE

-756 AVQAGLGWCAATD
+756 ELTLALDGHKTVPAPATCAYARQALIAAADHRFDAARAAVQAGLGWCAGTD
-769 GPAHITRMCLAG
+769 GPAQITRMCQTG
-781 ITVEAEQAA
+781 ITVEAERA
-790 AATTRS
+790 AATTRA
-796 RVTDAAAAGGTAA
+796 RVGNAAAADGTAA
-809 TFIHRARGAAASA
+809 TLIHRARGAATSGAA
-822 TASHMPIVQAE
+822 THMPIVQAE

-839 EWSRLHDGHGGS
+839 EWSRLHDRHGGS
-851 PDRWHEAAT
+851 PDRWREAAT

-883 HSADGANEAGRELA
+883 HSAEGASAAARELA
-897 AACET
+897 AACDT
-902 ATMLGAGPLLRS
+902 ATMLGAGPLLHS

-928 PAPAARAGPR
+928 PAAAQQTGPQTGQAG
-938 AGPAGNL
+938 GL

-960 SSRRIAQDLFIS
+960 SNRRIAQVLFIS

>member
-1 MRLRAAAG
+1 M
-9 HRDCCVFP
+9 
-17 GPMSPGRPGR
+17 
-27 IGRTSYWPH
+27 
-36 GRKRRPFVP
+36 
-45 PGAAGDD
+45 
-52 DRVSA
+52 SA
-57 RVTSPVLVGRSD
+57 RVTSPVLVGRRD
-69 ELRLLGGVLD
+69 ELSLIGAVLD
-79 RAAAGEFALAAI
+79 RAAAGEFAVATI

-99 TRLSMVAGERARQQ
+99 TRLCTQAGERARGQ
-113 GFKVLT
+113 GFTVLI

-145 LDSDALTEV
+145 LDSEALTEV
-154 FGSAS
+154 LGPAS
-159 AELGSLIPELGPP
+159 AELGSLLPELGPP
-172 MAADA
+172 LAADA

-194 LAQRQPVL
+194 LAERQPVL
-202 VVIEDLH
+202 VIIEDLH
-209 WADHA
+209 WADNA
-214 TRDLLRYLSRNLRA
+214 TRDLLRYLSRNLHA

-240 LSQRYPV
+240 LPQRYPV

-267 LTEAEL
+267 LTGAEL
-273 RELADAILGHP
+273 HELAGAILGHP
-284 AAPDLVREL
+284 AAPDVVREL

-308 AARDQGMLIPEV
+308 AARDQGMQIPEV

-325 LLRVAEL
+325 LLRAAEM
-332 GPDVRRMLRI
+332 GPEVRQMLRI
-342 AAVAGTRVPHELLA
+342 AAVGGTRVPHELLA

-365 LTGLLRAAVEHHILT
+365 LTGLLRTAVEHHILT

-388 LFRHALLREVLYED
+388 LFRHALLREVLYAD
-402 LLPGERRALHTAF
+402 LLPGERQALHTAF
-415 ATALAGRTGGSSPA
+415 ATALAGRAGGASPA

-494 DRHALIWRAAQTAH
+494 DRHALLWHAAQTAH
-508 VAGDYAHSIALIGE
+508 VAGDYAHAIALIGE

-528 PDREPLQASALLA
+528 PDQAPLQASALLT

-560 NAALAAASPG
+560 DAALGAASPG

-588 LRDRNHDAIGAAR
+588 LKDRNHDAIDAAR

-607 EQANAR
+607 EQAGAR

-632 FTDGLA
+632 FTQGLA

-653 ATLLWTRGNAA
+653 ATLLWTRGNTA

-669 AGRASESVRVAA
+669 AGRASESVRAAA

-711 GQWQAARQLIGE
+711 GQWPAVRQLLGE

-756 AVQAGLGWCAATD
+756 ELTLALDGHKTVPAPATCAYARQALIAAAEHRFDAARIAVQAGLDWCTGTD
-769 GPAHITRMCLAG
+769 GPGPVIRICLAG
-781 ITVEAEQAA
+781 VTIEAERPDT
-790 AATTRS
+790 ATAGNHAGG
-796 RVTDAAAAGGTAA
+796 AAAAGTATA
-809 TFIHRARGAAASA
+809 LIHRARGAATSA

-860 HWEKLSFPHPA
+860 QWENLSFPHPA

-883 HSADGANEAGRELA
+883 RRAEGASAAARELA
-897 AACET
+897 AAWET

-914 IQALAERARIPLPG
+914 IEALADRARISLPG
-928 PAPAARAGPR
+928 PAAAPQTSPHT
-938 AGPAGNL
+938 GPAGGL

-954 LLADGL
+954 LVADGL
-960 SSRRIAQDLFIS
+960 SNRRIAQDLFIS